1 MQAGQRTGEVG
12 DLIWYDAMAE
22 GGVALAVLV
31 GVDQQ
36 FIDLRRETFDDV
48 LRQWLTI
55 QKL

>member
-12 DLIWYDAMAE
+12 NLIRYDAMAE